1 MSFALRQQI
10 PAVNATTGDSTS
22 STASQSLPS
31 TANAGNL
38 LILTAYTNSGTSLAI
53 SGTGATKAFSTDLIV
68 NNTGSTRFNMWWKI
82 AGGTE
87 KTYTLT
93 VTGGSPTVTRFHI
106 YEFTKSSSGLYNVA
120 ISATGASTAP
130 ATAVRSDAFYDE
142 YLAFSSIGY
151 SGASTT
157 FSNSGGL
164 YSAQGNGFTGT
175 ETQLV
180 DFYYATA
187 NTNIVSQQAKLTAA
201 ASRSWAMGTLIFYS
215 NPYSAQLGIS
225 LGLTGTFT
233 IVNAS
238 SSNYPTLGVG

>member
-1 MSFALRQQI
+1 
-10 PAVNATTGDSTS
+10 
-22 STASQSLPS
+22 
-31 TANAGNL
+31 
-38 LILTAYTNSGTSLAI
+38 
-53 SGTGATKAFSTDLIV
+53 
-68 NNTGSTRFNMWWKI
+68 MWWKI

-93 VTGGSPTVTRFHI
+93 VTGGSPSVTRFHI
-106 YEFTKSSSGLYNVA
+106 YEFTKSSAGLANVA

-130 ATAVRSDAFYDE
+130 ATAVRSDTYYDE

-187 NTNIVSQQAKLTAA
+187 NTMVNQQAKLTAA

-215 NPYSAQLGIS
+215 NPYSPTLSIS

>member
-1 MSFALRQQI
+1 M
-10 PAVNATTGDSTS
+10 
-22 STASQSLPS
+22 
-31 TANAGNL
+31 
-38 LILTAYTNSGTSLAI
+38 AI

-68 NNTGSTRFNMWWKI
+68 NNTGTTRFNMWWKI

-130 ATAVRSDAFYDE
+130 ATAVQSDAYYDE

-187 NTNIVSQQAKLTAA
+187 NTNMVTQQAKLTAA
-201 ASRSWAMGTLIFYS
+201 ASRSWAMGTLIFKS
-215 NPYSAQLGIS
+215 NPYSAQLSIN

-238 SSNYPTLGVG
+238 SNNYPTLGVG